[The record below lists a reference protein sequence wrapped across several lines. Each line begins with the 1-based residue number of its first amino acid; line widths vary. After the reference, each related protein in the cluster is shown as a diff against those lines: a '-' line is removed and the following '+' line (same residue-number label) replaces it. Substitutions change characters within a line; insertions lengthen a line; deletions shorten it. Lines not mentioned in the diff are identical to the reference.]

1 MLAHFIRKIID
12 QDRARDAGCAVVTRF
27 PPEPNGHLHI
37 GHAKSVCL
45 NFGLARD
52 YGGACSMRFDDT
64 NPCRENAEFVAS
76 IKDDVRWLGG
86 DWGER
91 LFFASD
97 YFERLYQFA
106 VELIQNGD
114 AYVCSLSADEIRA
127 YRGTLT
133 EPGRDSPWRGRGVDE
148 NLRLFAAMRAGK
160 FGDGEHVLRAKID
173 MASPNI
179 NMRDPTLYR
188 IRRARHHATGDAWPI
203 YPLYDFTHCLCDA
216 LEGVTHSLCTL
227 EFEDHRPLYD
237 WVLAHVSA
245 PCRPRQIE
253 FARLSL
259 EYTVMSKRLL
269 ARLVDGGQVA
279 GWDDPRMP
287 TIKGLRR
294 RGFTARAIN
303 EFCNRIGVTRSDNLI
318 ELSLLENCV
327 REDLDA
333 AAPRRMAVLN
343 PLKVVIENYPPGQ
356 SEEFDAPEHPAKPEL
371 GARKIPFCREI
382 YIEREDFMEQP
393 AKKFHRLAPGRE
405 VRLRYAC
412 YITCHEVV
420 HGGGGEV
427 AELRCTYDPQSRGGG
442 TKDGRKVKSTLHWV
456 SARHAVR
463 TEVRLYEKL
472 FLHPNPAA
480 EIGAGRDF
488 TAELN
493 PDSLRVLK
501 NCALEPSLAEARPGE
516 SFQFERLG
524 YFCADAVDST
534 AGRPVFN
541 RTVTL
546 RETRKHK

>member
-1 MLAHFIRKIID
+1 MPAHFIRKIID
-12 QDRARDAGCAVVTRF
+12 EDRARDAGCAVVTRF

-97 YFERLYQFA
+97 YFERLYEFA
-106 VELIQNGD
+106 VELIKNGD

-148 NLRLFAAMRAGK
+148 NLQLFAAMRAGK
-160 FGDGEHVLRAKID
+160 FSDGAHVLRAKID

-227 EFEDHRPLYD
+227 EFEDHRPLYE

-303 EFCNRIGVTRSDNLI
+303 EFCSRIGVTRSDNLI

-333 AAPRRMAVLN
+333 TAPRRMAVLN
-343 PLKVVIENYPPGQ
+343 PLKVVIENYPQEQ
-356 SEEFDAPEHPAKPEL
+356 SEEFDAPEHPAKPGM

-382 YIEREDFMEQP
+382 YIEREDFMERP

-405 VRLRYAC
+405 VRLRHAC
-412 YITCHEVV
+412 YITCREVV
-420 HGGGGEV
+420 HGGDGEV

-463 TEVRLYEKL
+463 AEVRLYEKL

-501 NCALEPSLAEARPGE
+501 NCALEPALAHAKPGE
-516 SFQFERLG
+516 RFQFERMG
-524 YFCADAVDST
+524 YFCADPEDS
-534 AGRPVFN
+534 AGRRPVFN

-546 RETRKHK
+546 RETRKNK